1 MNAIS
6 LHLSQVAIYA
16 RINFAGE
23 NSEGKSYRHN
33 ASGTVGANV
42 CIIHLIS
49 LGLKWNIAIYCR
61 KGHSAPPICLFY
73 CNSDLKVWCT
83 LIEQSVH

>member
-1 MNAIS
+1 MNAIL

-16 RINFAGE
+16 RVNFAGE

-33 ASGTVGANV
+33 AGGTVGANV

-49 LGLKWNIAIYCR
+49 LGLK
-61 KGHSAPPICLFY
+61 
-73 CNSDLKVWCT
+73 
-83 LIEQSVH
+83 